1 MYDFHD
7 LVTPKTVLADV
18 SASTRKAL
26 FGHLATAAE
35 SMAGTEATV
44 VAELLAERERLGSTA
59 FGGGIAIPHA
69 RIATLDRVSGVFLRL
84 SRPLDFAAVD
94 DLPVDLVFALFSPPH
109 AGSDHL
115 KALARVSRA
124 LRDATFRAKL
134 RGAGS
139 GDALYALLSG
149 VEARDAA

>member
-1 MYDFHD
+1 VYDFHD
-7 LVTPKTVLADV
+7 LVSPGVVQADI
-18 SASTRKAL
+18 ACATRKAL
-26 FGHLATAAE
+26 FGHLA
-35 SMAGTEATV
+35 V
-44 VAELLAERERLGSTA
+44 VAESTFGAPAKVVCDLLADRERIGTTA

-69 RIATLDRVSGVFLRL
+69 RIDTIDRIYGVFLRL
-84 SRPLDFAAVD
+84 ARPIDFDAVD
-94 DLPVDLVFALFSPPH
+94 DLPVDLVFALFSPRN

-124 LRDATFRAKL
+124 LRDAAFRAKL

-139 GDALYALLSG
+139 SDALYALLSG

>member
-7 LVTPKTVLADV
+7 LVRPGAVLADV
-18 SASTRKAL
+18 SVSTRKAL
-26 FGHLATAAE
+26 FTQLGTIAEPFCAADAR
-35 SMAGTEATV
+35 SIAD
-44 VAELLAERERLGSTA
+44 LLADRERLGSTA

-69 RIATLDRVSGVFLRL
+69 RLESLDRVVAVFLRL
-84 SRPLDFAAVD
+84 ARPLDFGAVD
-94 DLPVDLVFALFSPPH
+94 DLPVDLVFALFSPVH

-115 KALARVSRA
+115 KALARVSRG
-124 LRDATFRAKL
+124 LRDAAFRAKL

-139 GDALYALLSG
+139 SDALYALLSG

>member
-1 MYDFHD
+1 MYDFQD
-7 LVTPKTVLADV
+7 LVSPKSVLADV
-18 SASTRKAL
+18 SVGTRKAL
-26 FGHLATAAE
+26 FAQLAAV
-35 SMAGTEATV
+35 AGPIFDV
-44 VAELLAERERLGSTA
+44 DPRQVADLLAERERLGSTA

-69 RIATLDRVSGVFLRL
+69 RLDSLTKVCGVFLRL

-109 AGSDHL
+109 AGSEHL
-115 KALARVSRA
+115 KALARVSRG
-124 LRDATFRAKL
+124 LRDAAFRAKL

>member
-1 MYDFHD
+1 VYDFHD
-7 LVTPKTVLADV
+7 LVSPKSVLADV
-18 SASTRKAL
+18 SVGTRKAL
-26 FGHLATAAE
+26 FAQLGTV
-35 SMAGTEATV
+35 AGVVFDTDPRA

-69 RIATLDRVSGVFLRL
+69 RIASLGQVGGVFLRL
-84 SRPLDFAAVD
+84 ARPLDFAAVD
-94 DLPVDLVFALFSPPH
+94 DLPVDLVFGLFSPPN

-124 LRDATFRAKL
+124 LRDAAFRAKL

-139 GDALYALLSG
+139 ADALYALLSG